1 MKNFITQFVND
12 SNLLLMHKKRITAVL
27 LAVSMTALLCAC
39 GKKPAETPAST
50 SAAQATSEAS
60 SEAAA
65 ESAAELTGRAA
76 DGEAV
81 IGVAQDF
88 DSLDPHHMTAAGTK
102 EVLFNVF
109 EGLVKP
115 NADGDIVPAVAS
127 SAEKSEDGM
136 TYTFTLR
143 DGVTFH
149 NGDPVEMEDVIY
161 SIERR
166 RNGEDAAA
174 LLEALGVIGDMQ
186 ADGNTLTIT
195 LTEPSNEFLAYLM
208 NAYIIPADYDKQETA
223 PVGTGPYKFVSRAA
237 QDNLVLEKY
246 DGYWG
251 EGGSLKKVTFKIL
264 ENAEGLVLGLQ
275 SGALDLV
282 AHMSS
287 DQTIQLDENDF
298 HIEQG
303 SMNLVQ
309 ALYLNNAEKPFDD
322 VRVRQA
328 LCYAVDKQGVIDLA
342 FDGYGIPLGTS
353 MFPSFGKYY
362 DEALTDYYTY
372 DVAKAKELLAEAGY
386 PDGFEMTITVP
397 SNYTPHVNTATVIV
411 EQLKEAGIKAT
422 VEPVDWDTWL
432 ADVYKASKFQST
444 ITGLTSDNM
453 TARKLLERF
462 GSTTGNNFTKYNNA
476 EYDEILAK
484 ALSATDDAEQT
495 QLYRDLEKNL
505 TENAANVYLQ
515 DMADLVAV
523 RNGLTGL
530 TFYPIYVLD
539 VSALSW
545 EG

>member
-1 MKNFITQFVND
+1 MK
-12 SNLLLMHKKRITAVL
+12 KKV
-27 LAVSMTALLCAC
+27 LAVCLVLAMLTVPFAGC
-39 GKKPAETPAST
+39 GKKAETDST
-50 SAAQATSEAS
+50 SAAATSAKE
-60 SEAAA
+60 
-65 ESAAELTGRAA
+65 ESASKVSSDE
-76 DGEAV
+76 V
-81 IGVAQDF
+81 SIGIAQDF

-115 NADGDIVPAVAS
+115 TAEGEIVPAVAS
-127 SAEKSEDGM
+127 DVQKSDDGL

-143 DGVTFH
+143 DGVKFH

-161 SIERR
+161 SIDRR

-174 LLEALGVIGDMQ
+174 LLEALAIIADMKGE
-186 ADGNTLTIT
+186 GNTLTIT
-195 LTEPSNEFLAYLM
+195 LSEPSNEFLAFLM
-208 NAYIIPADYDKQETA
+208 NAYILPADYADQETA
-223 PVGTGPYKFVSRAA
+223 PVGTGPYKFVSRSV
-237 QDNLVLEKY
+237 QDSLVLERF
-246 DGYWG
+246 DEYWG
-251 EGGSLKKVTFKIL
+251 TPGNVAKVNFKIL
-264 ENAEGLVLGLQ
+264 ENADGLILGLQ

-287 DQTIQLDENDF
+287 DQTVQLSEDEFN
-298 HIEQG
+298 IEEG

-328 LCYAVDKQGVIDLA
+328 LCYAIDKQAVLDLA

-353 MFPSFGKYY
+353 MMPSFSKYY
-362 DEALTDYYTY
+362 DDSLTDYYTL

-397 SNYTPHVNTATVIV
+397 SNYTPHVNTATVLV
-411 EQLKEAGIKAT
+411 ELLREIGVKAT
-422 VEPVDWDTWL
+422 VEPVDWSTWL
-432 ADVYKASKFQST
+432 EEVYTNRKFQST

-462 GSTTGNNFTKYNNA
+462 GSEVGNNFTNYNNA

-484 ALSATDDAEQT
+484 ALSEVDDDAQT
-495 QLYRDLEKNL
+495 ELYKQLERNL

-523 RNGLTGL
+523 RKGLEGL
-530 TFYPIYVLD
+530 TFYPLYVLD
-539 VSALSW
+539 VSTLSW
-545 EG
+545 S